1 MAWPRYRSKSR
12 VLFQTL
18 LQSRL
23 ILLSYNIALICIATL
38 SGLLRRQ
45 IICLWTCCFAWCRM
59 KDSAGWHLSWTS
71 PRLTEVIEQVALN
84 AKVLNTGQ
92 ENCTRMVAAAYHSTI
107 QLWSV
112 MVSGDGSLVTREI
125 GQLVVMN
132 PSLFS
137 PPVPP
142 FGTLSRPPSL
152 PKV

>member
-1 MAWPRYRSKSR
+1 MNLW
-12 VLFQTL
+12 VL
-18 LQSRL
+18 
-23 ILLSYNIALICIATL
+23 
-38 SGLLRRQ
+38 
-45 IICLWTCCFAWCRM
+45 RM

-132 PSLFS
+132 PSLLSSHVSPSSSHSSS
-137 PPVPP
+137 PPSSPP
-142 FGTLSRPPSL
+142 SSPSRPLPSL
-152 PKV
+152 KFACDTITLFFQSRKVTEMLCCVKY